1 MAKKSTKNLDDH
13 PEKKALA
20 GQKLLAQNQH
30 EKGKLT
36 ASERIQLLLDQDSF
50 HEFGEQVMLKSHEF
64 GLQEKKRLGD
74 GVITGFGAIQGRKVC
89 LFAQDF
95 TFMGGSMGEM
105 HNKKIAK
112 VMEFALMTGSPL
124 IGLFDSGGARIQ
136 EGIQG
141 LDGGG
146 EIFKLNTL
154 ASGVIPQ
161 ISIILGPCAGI
172 AVYSPALT
180 DFVCMVEKIS
190 HMFITGPDVV
200 KTVTG
205 ENIDFDAL
213 GGSGVHGRK
222 SGVAHL
228 AFSSE
233 RECFASVRKLLSYLP
248 NNNLEDPPFFEFG
261 DSPVRKN
268 LSLPSIVPDDPK
280 KSYDMREVIQEIV
293 DRKSF
298 FEIMPEYAQNAIVGF
313 ARLQNR
319 VVGLVANQPMI
330 LAGCLDINSSD
341 KISRFVRFCDAFSI
355 PLINLVDVTGYLPG
369 TDQEHQGVI
378 RHGAKILYAY
388 SEATVPKIALVLRK
402 AYGGAYIAL
411 VSKEMGYDYVL
422 SWPRAEIAV
431 MGAEQAVNIIYRKEL
446 AGDRSGKVKAEK
458 IKEYS
463 EKFLNPRI
471 AAGEGKIDK
480 VIDPVDT
487 RMQLIGALDA
497 LEGKRI
503 EARKRE
509 FKRTKSHGNTP
520 L

>member
-1 MAKKSTKNLDDH
+1 
-13 PEKKALA
+13 
-20 GQKLLAQNQH
+20 
-30 EKGKLT
+30 
-36 ASERIQLLLDQDSF
+36 
-50 HEFGEQVMLKSHEF
+50 
-64 GLQEKKRLGD
+64 
-74 GVITGFGAIQGRKVC
+74 
-89 LFAQDF
+89 
-95 TFMGGSMGEM
+95 MGEM

-146 EIFKLNTL
+146 EIFRLNTL

-161 ISIILGPCAGI
+161 ISVILGPCAGI

-205 ENIDFDAL
+205 ENIDFEAL
-213 GGSGVHGRK
+213 GGAGVHGKK

-228 AFSSE
+228 TFSSE
-233 RECFASVRKLLSYLP
+233 RECFSSIRKLLGYLP
-248 NNNLEDPPFFEFG
+248 SNNLEDPPFFEFG
-261 DSPVRKN
+261 DSPSRKN
-268 LSLPSIVPDDPK
+268 TVLLSIVPEDPK
-280 KSYDMREVIQEIV
+280 KSYDMREVIQEVV

-298 FEIMPEYAQNAIVGF
+298 FEIMPEFAQNAIVGF

-319 VVGLVANQPMI
+319 VIGIIANQPMI
-330 LAGCLDINSSD
+330 LAGCLDIDSSD

-355 PLINLVDVTGYLPG
+355 PLINFVDVTGYLPG

-378 RHGAKILYAY
+378 RHGAKILYAF
-388 SEATVPKIALVLRK
+388 SEATVPKVALVMRK

-446 AGDRSGKVKAEK
+446 ADDKSGKVKAEK
-458 IKEYS
+458 IQEYR
-463 EKFLNPRI
+463 EKFLNPNI

-480 VIDPVDT
+480 VISPEDT
-487 RMQLIGALDA
+487 RVQLIRSLDA
-497 LEGKRI
+497 LEGKRV

-509 FKRTKSHGNTP
+509 FKRTKSHGNAP
-520 L
+520 M